1 MNNSFVHL
9 HAHTEYSMLDGAAK
23 ITDYLKKVKELNQ
36 PAAAITDHGNLY
48 GALEFVRQ
56 AESLDIK
63 PIIGY
68 EAYVTPGSRFD
79 RPDRDNNKRYHLT
92 LLAENNVGYQ
102 NLVELVSKAYLE
114 GFYYKP
120 RVDYQLLSE
129 HSEGIIALSGC
140 LGGEVAQHLAP
151 DGSKEEGNI
160 KNEKSYEKA
169 LEKAKNYQEIFGKDN
184 FFIEIHN
191 HGISQQLEILDD
203 LVSISK
209 ELEAPLVA
217 ANDSHYVSQDDS
229 SAHDALL
236 CVQTNA
242 TMEDENRFKF
252 DGEEYYV
259 KSSEE
264 MRTLFPDDKYPNAC
278 DNTLKIANR
287 VHYEF
292 EFDKDY
298 LPDFPVQDD
307 SLSADE
313 YLRKKV
319 LIGAEEKYQD
329 VNLEIQDRID
339 YELEV
344 INSMGFASYFLIVG
358 DLIDFAKSKNIRTG
372 AGRGSAAGSI
382 VSYCLGITGIEPLK
396 YGLIF
401 ERFLNKGRKSLPDID
416 MDFDERYRGDVIQY
430 AIDKYG
436 KDRVAHIVTFAT
448 IKAKQAIRDASRV
461 LGLPFLSGDK
471 VAKMMP
477 PMILG
482 NTATISECL
491 NLDENN
497 TSGYSKEFYSASEE
511 LRSEYKNN
519 DEVKKIID
527 IALGLE
533 GLRRQDGIH
542 AAAIVISPDTIT
554 NFLPIQQKGENAE
567 IVTQYEMHTVEQL
580 GLLKMDFLGLRNL
593 SIIDRTLKLIN
604 NENLDFDNLE
614 LDDEKTFKLFAEG
627 KMTGVFQ
634 LESRVAQSVSRNLNP
649 KRFED
654 IVALVALIRPGPLG
668 AGMHNEFADRANLR
682 KEIEYLHPDLKEVLE
697 ETYGVIL
704 YQEQVMQI
712 AQKIAGFD
720 LQEADNLRVAMGK
733 KIPQVME
740 EQRKKFTD
748 GAVYKNYSEQFAIE
762 VFDQIAYFAGY
773 GFNKS
778 HSVPYALLAYQTAY
792 LKANYPAEYLA
803 ASLTAVKRDKDR
815 TAIFLAEARDMGV
828 NVSTPD
834 INLSSSDFTV
844 NDNEILFGLS
854 AVRNVG
860 DITAEK
866 IVQERNENGTFKT
879 VEDFLSRIDSR
890 SLNKR
895 GIEALIQGG
904 GFDQFGLTRKGLY
917 QSSIDLI
924 EDAKKLKSDREN
936 NQGSLFN
943 FEDQNSD
950 QTSISKTE
958 WTKKELLERE
968 REMLGFFVSEDPLDG
983 YGAVLKS
990 ESSHSIIELLNTE
1003 EDELEDLNVVIAGLI
1018 SNVQKRVSRRGNP
1031 WIQFDLQ
1038 DVTGSTGVLLFNKL
1052 VDKYNSSIEGEI
1064 YLKVS
1069 GTYVG
1074 GTENIIRARDM
1085 QVIDPSK
1092 MVENLDTSP
1101 LRIVADTN
1109 KLDKNNMILLRELL
1123 EKHPGLSDVE
1133 LEVTDSSGTR
1143 LMQLNEIRVKKTNQ
1157 LKNEISTLLS
1167 N

>member
-1 MNNSFVHL
+1 MTKSFVHL

-56 AESLDIK
+56 ADSLGIK

-92 LLAENNVGYQ
+92 LLAENNIGYQ

-120 RVDYQLLSE
+120 RVDYELLAE

-160 KNEKSYEKA
+160 KNEKSYKKA
-169 LEKAKNYQEIFGKDN
+169 LEKAKNYQDIFGKDN

-191 HGISQQLEILDD
+191 HGISQQVEILDD
-203 LVSISK
+203 LVNISK
-209 ELEAPLVA
+209 ELGAPLVA
-217 ANDSHYVSQDDS
+217 ANDSHYVAQGDS

-242 TMEDENRFKF
+242 TMEDEDRFKF

-259 KSSEE
+259 KSSDD
-264 MRTLFPDDKYPNAC
+264 MRKLFPDEKFPGAC
-278 DNTLKIANR
+278 DNTLKIASR
-287 VHYEF
+287 VDYD
-292 EFDKDY
+292 FDFNKDY
-298 LPDFPVQDD
+298 LPDFPVEDE
-307 SLSADE
+307 SLSVEE

-319 LIGAEEKYQD
+319 LIGAEEKYQEID
-329 VNLEIQDRID
+329 SEIQERIN

-358 DLIDFAKSKNIRTG
+358 DLIDFAKSRNIRTG

-430 AIDKYG
+430 AVDKYG

-448 IKAKQAIRDASRV
+448 IKAKQAIRDAARV
-461 LGLPFLSGDK
+461 LGLPFSSGDK

-491 NLDENN
+491 HLDEDNE
-497 TSGYSKEFYSASEE
+497 SGYSKEFYSASEE

-519 DEVKKIID
+519 EEVKKIID

-604 NENLDFDNLE
+604 NDDLDFDNLK
-614 LDDEKTFKLFAEG
+614 LDDEKTFKLFSEG

-682 KEIEYLHPDLKEVLE
+682 KEIQYLHPDLEEVLE

-712 AQKIAGFD
+712 AEKVAGFD

-748 GAVYKNYSEQFAIE
+748 GAVVNNYSEQFAIE

-815 TAIFLAEARDMGV
+815 TAVFLAEAREMGV

-834 INLSSSDFTV
+834 INLSSADFTV

-860 DITAEK
+860 DITADK
-866 IVQERNENGTFKT
+866 IVKERIENGNFES
-879 VEDFLSRIDSR
+879 VEEFLSRIDSR

-904 GFDQFGLTRKGLY
+904 GFDKFGHTRKGLF
-917 QSSIDLI
+917 QSCIDLI
-924 EDAKKLKSDREN
+924 EDAKNLKSEKAN
-936 NQGSLFN
+936 NQASLFN
-943 FEDQNSD
+943 LEEHSSN

-958 WTKKELLERE
+958 WSKKEFLERE

-983 YGAVLKS
+983 YGDVLKS
-990 ESSHSIIELLNTE
+990 ESTHSIIELLNTE
-1003 EDELEDLNVVIAGLI
+1003 EDQEEDLNVVIAGLI

-1052 VDKYNSSIEGEI
+1052 VDKYNSSVDGEI

-1074 GTENIIRARDM
+1074 GTENIIRARDI
-1085 QVIDPSK
+1085 QVIEPSK

-1101 LRIVADTN
+1101 LRIAVDTN

-1143 LMQLNEIRVKKTNQ
+1143 LMHLNELRVKKTNQ

>member
-1 MNNSFVHL
+1 MSKSFVHL

-23 ITDYLKKVKELNQ
+23 INDYLKKVKELNQ

-56 AESLDIK
+56 AEILDIK

-79 RPDRDNNKRYHLT
+79 RPERDKNKRYHLT
-92 LLAENNVGYQ
+92 LLAENNTGYQ

-120 RVDYQLLSE
+120 RVDYDLLKE
-129 HSEGIIALSGC
+129 HAEGIIALSGC

-151 DGSKEEGNI
+151 DGSREEGNTA
-160 KNEKSYEKA
+160 NEKSYEKA
-169 LEKAKNYQEIFGKDN
+169 LEKAKNYQNIFGQEN
-184 FFIEIHN
+184 FFIELHN
-191 HGISQQLEILDD
+191 HGINQQIQILDD
-203 LVSISK
+203 LVNISK
-209 ELEAPLVA
+209 EIDAPLVA
-217 ANDSHYVSQDDS
+217 ANDSHYVSKNDS

-242 TMEDENRFKF
+242 TMEDDDRFKF

-264 MRTLFPDDKYPNAC
+264 MRKLFPDESFPNAC
-278 DNTLKIANR
+278 DNTLKIADR
-287 VHYEF
+287 VNYQF
-292 EFDKDY
+292 SFGKDY
-298 LPDFPVQDD
+298 LPDFPIDD
-307 SLSADE
+307 SSLTVE
-313 YLRKKV
+313 EFLRKKV
-319 LIGAEEKYQD
+319 FIGAEQKYH
-329 VNLEIQDRID
+329 EINTEVQERID
-339 YELEV
+339 YELDV

-358 DLIDFAKSKNIRTG
+358 DLIEFAKSKNIRTG

-396 YGLIF
+396 YGLIC

-436 KDRVAHIVTFAT
+436 QDRVAHIVTFAT
-448 IKAKQAIRDASRV
+448 IKAKQAIRDAARV
-461 LGLPFLSGDK
+461 LGLPFSSGDK
-471 VAKMMP
+471 VAKLMP

-491 NLDENN
+491 KLDENN
-497 TSGYSKEFYSASEE
+497 ESGYSKEFYSASED
-511 LRSEYKNN
+511 LRKQYSA
-519 DEVKKIID
+519 DQEVKKIID

-542 AAAIVISPDTIT
+542 AAAIVISPDKIT
-554 NFLPIQQKGENAE
+554 NFLPIQRKGENAE
-567 IVTQYEMHTVEQL
+567 IVTQYEMHTVEKL

-593 SIIDRTLKLIN
+593 SIVARTLELIGDK
-604 NENLDFDNLE
+604 NLDIDNIE
-614 LDDEKTFKLFAEG
+614 LNDEKTYNLFSEG

-634 LESRVAQSVSRNLNP
+634 LESRVAQSVSRSLNP

-668 AGMHNEFADRANLR
+668 AGMHNEFTDRANSR
-682 KEIEYLHPDLKEVLE
+682 KDIEYLHPDLETILN

-712 AQKIAGFD
+712 AEKIAGFD

-740 EQRKKFTD
+740 EQRKKFTE
-748 GAVYKNYSEQFAIE
+748 GAVKNGYSEQFAIE
-762 VFDQIAYFAGY
+762 IFDQIAYFAGY

-792 LKANYPAEYLA
+792 LKANYPAEYIA

-815 TAIFLAEARDMGV
+815 TAIFLSEAREMGV
-828 NVSTPD
+828 KVSTPD
-834 INLSSSDFTV
+834 INKSESDFTV
-844 NDNEILFGLS
+844 NKDEILFGLS

-860 DITAEK
+860 DITSDK
-866 IVQERNENGTFKT
+866 IVLERDTNGKFETI
-879 VEDFLSRIDSR
+879 EDFLSRIDSR

-895 GIEALIQGG
+895 GIEALAQGG
-904 GFDQFGLTRKGLY
+904 GFDYFGYPRKGVFNA
-917 QSSIDLI
+917 IPDLI
-924 EDAKKLKSDREN
+924 DDAKSLKTQKAN
-936 NQGSLFN
+936 NQTSLFDLDAQSN
-943 FEDQNSD
+943 NLTTIKD
-950 QTSISKTE
+950 TE
-958 WTKKELLERE
+958 WSKKEKLERE
-968 REMLGFFVSEDPLDG
+968 REMLGFFVSEDPLEG
-983 YGAVLKS
+983 YGEVLKS
-990 ESSHSIIELLNTE
+990 ESTHSIIELQSIDE
-1003 EDELEDLNVVIAGLI
+1003 EEELNVVIAGLI

-1038 DVTGSTGVLLFNKL
+1038 DTTGSLGVLLFNKL
-1052 VDKYNSSIEGEI
+1052 VEKYNTNIDGEI

-1074 GTENIIRARDM
+1074 GSENTIRARDLE
-1085 QVIDPSK
+1085 VIEPSK
-1092 MVENLDTSP
+1092 MVEDLDTSP
-1101 LRIVADTN
+1101 LRISVTEE
-1109 KLDKNNMILLRELL
+1109 KLDKKNLILLKELL
-1123 EKHPGLSDVE
+1123 EKYPGLSNVE
-1133 LEVTDSSGTR
+1133 LEVHG
-1143 LMQLNEIRVKKTNQ
+1143 NEKIKLLELKEIKVKKTNQ
-1157 LKNEISTLLS
+1157 LKNEINTLLTT
-1167 N
+1167 

>member
-1 MNNSFVHL
+1 MSKSFVHL

-23 ITDYLKKVKELNQ
+23 INDYLKKVKELKQ

-56 AESLDIK
+56 AEILDIK

-79 RPDRDNNKRYHLT
+79 RPERDKNKRYHLT
-92 LLAENNVGYQ
+92 LLAENNTGYQ

-120 RVDYQLLSE
+120 RVDYDLLKE
-129 HSEGIIALSGC
+129 HAEGIIALSGC

-151 DGSKEEGNI
+151 DGSREEGNTA
-160 KNEKSYEKA
+160 NEKSYEKA
-169 LEKAKNYQEIFGKDN
+169 LEKAKNYQNIFGQGN
-184 FFIEIHN
+184 FFIELHN
-191 HGISQQLEILDD
+191 HGIKQQIQILDD
-203 LVSISK
+203 LVNISK
-209 ELEAPLVA
+209 EIDAPLVA
-217 ANDSHYVSQDDS
+217 ANDSHYVSKNDS

-242 TMEDENRFKF
+242 TMEDDDRFKF

-264 MRTLFPDDKYPNAC
+264 MRQLFPDELFPNAC
-278 DNTLKIANR
+278 DNTLKIADR
-287 VHYEF
+287 VNYQF
-292 EFDKDY
+292 SFDKDY
-298 LPDFPVQDD
+298 LPDFPIDD
-307 SLSADE
+307 SSLTVE
-313 YLRKKV
+313 EFLRKKV
-319 LIGAEEKYQD
+319 FIGAEQKYH
-329 VNLEIQDRID
+329 EINTEVQERID
-339 YELEV
+339 YELDV

-358 DLIDFAKSKNIRTG
+358 DLIEFAKSKNIRTG

-430 AIDKYG
+430 AINKYG
-436 KDRVAHIVTFAT
+436 QDRVAHIVTFAT
-448 IKAKQAIRDASRV
+448 IKAKQAIRDAARV
-461 LGLPFLSGDK
+461 LGLPFSSGDK
-471 VAKMMP
+471 VAKLMP

-491 NLDENN
+491 KLDENN
-497 TSGYSKEFYSASEE
+497 ESGYSKEFYSASED
-511 LRSEYKNN
+511 LRKQYTA
-519 DEVKKIID
+519 DQEVKKIID

-542 AAAIVISPDTIT
+542 AAAIVISPDKIT
-554 NFLPIQQKGENAE
+554 NFLPIQRKGENAE
-567 IVTQYEMHTVEQL
+567 IVTQYEMHTVEKL

-593 SIIDRTLKLIN
+593 SIVDRTLELIGDK
-604 NENLDFDNLE
+604 NLDIDNIE
-614 LDDEKTFKLFAEG
+614 LNDEKTYNLFSEG

-634 LESRVAQSVSRNLNP
+634 LESRVAQSVSRSLNP

-668 AGMHNEFADRANLR
+668 AGMHNEFTDRANSR
-682 KEIEYLHPDLKEVLE
+682 KDIEYLHPDLETILN

-712 AQKIAGFD
+712 AEKIAGFD

-740 EQRKKFTD
+740 EQRKKFTE
-748 GAVYKNYSEQFAIE
+748 GAVKNGYSEQFAIE
-762 VFDQIAYFAGY
+762 IFDQIAYFAGY

-792 LKANYPAEYLA
+792 LKANYPAEYIA

-815 TAIFLAEARDMGV
+815 TAIFLSEAREMGV
-828 NVSTPD
+828 KVSTPD
-834 INLSSSDFTV
+834 INKSESDFIV
-844 NDNEILFGLS
+844 NNDEILFGLS

-860 DITAEK
+860 DITSDK
-866 IVQERNENGTFKT
+866 IVLERDTNGKFETI
-879 VEDFLSRIDSR
+879 EDFLSRIDSR

-895 GIEALIQGG
+895 GIEALAQGG
-904 GFDQFGLTRKGLY
+904 GFDYFGYPRKGVFNA
-917 QSSIDLI
+917 IPDLI
-924 EDAKKLKSDREN
+924 DDAKSLKTQKAN
-936 NQGSLFN
+936 NQTSLFDLDAQSN
-943 FEDQNSD
+943 NLTTIKD
-950 QTSISKTE
+950 TE
-958 WTKKELLERE
+958 WSKKEKLERE
-968 REMLGFFVSEDPLDG
+968 REMLGFFVSEDPLEG
-983 YGAVLKS
+983 YGEVLKS
-990 ESSHSIIELLNTE
+990 ESTHSIIELQSIDDE
-1003 EDELEDLNVVIAGLI
+1003 EELNVVIAGLI

-1038 DVTGSTGVLLFNKL
+1038 DTTGSLGVLLFNKL
-1052 VDKYNSSIEGEI
+1052 VEKFNTNIDGEI

-1074 GTENIIRARDM
+1074 GSENTIRARDLE
-1085 QVIDPSK
+1085 VIEPSK
-1092 MVENLDTSP
+1092 MVEDLDTSP
-1101 LRIVADTN
+1101 LRISVTEE
-1109 KLDKNNMILLRELL
+1109 KLDKKNLILLKELL
-1123 EKHPGLSDVE
+1123 EKYPGLSNVE
-1133 LEVTDSSGTR
+1133 LEVHG
-1143 LMQLNEIRVKKTNQ
+1143 NEKIKLLELKEIKVKKTNQ
-1157 LKNEISTLLS
+1157 LKNEINTLLTT
-1167 N
+1167 

>member
-1 MNNSFVHL
+1 MSKSFVHL

-23 ITDYLKKVKELNQ
+23 INDYLKKVKELNQ

-56 AESLDIK
+56 AEILDIK

-79 RPDRDNNKRYHLT
+79 RPERDKNKRYHLT
-92 LLAENNVGYQ
+92 LLAENNTGYQ

-120 RVDYQLLSE
+120 RVDYDLLKE
-129 HSEGIIALSGC
+129 HAEGIIALSGC

-151 DGSKEEGNI
+151 DGSREEGNTA
-160 KNEKSYEKA
+160 NEKSYEKA
-169 LEKAKNYQEIFGKDN
+169 LEKAKNYQNIFGQEN
-184 FFIEIHN
+184 FFIELHN
-191 HGISQQLEILDD
+191 HGINQQIQILDD
-203 LVSISK
+203 LVNISK
-209 ELEAPLVA
+209 EIDAPLVA
-217 ANDSHYVSQDDS
+217 ANDSHYVSKNDS

-242 TMEDENRFKF
+242 TMEDDDRFKF

-264 MRTLFPDDKYPNAC
+264 MRQLFPDELFPNAC
-278 DNTLKIANR
+278 DNTLKIADR
-287 VHYEF
+287 VNYQF
-292 EFDKDY
+292 SFDKDY
-298 LPDFPVQDD
+298 LPDFPIDD
-307 SLSADE
+307 SSLTVE
-313 YLRKKV
+313 EFLRKKV
-319 LIGAEEKYQD
+319 FIGAEQKYH
-329 VNLEIQDRID
+329 EINTEVQERID
-339 YELEV
+339 YELDV

-358 DLIDFAKSKNIRTG
+358 DLIEFAKSKNIRTG

-436 KDRVAHIVTFAT
+436 QDRVAHIVTFAT
-448 IKAKQAIRDASRV
+448 IKAKQAIRDAARV
-461 LGLPFLSGDK
+461 LGLPFSSGDK
-471 VAKMMP
+471 VAKLMP

-491 NLDENN
+491 KLDENN
-497 TSGYSKEFYSASEE
+497 ESGYSKEFYSASED
-511 LRSEYKNN
+511 LRKQYTA
-519 DEVKKIID
+519 DQEVKKIID

-542 AAAIVISPDTIT
+542 AAAIVISPDKIT
-554 NFLPIQQKGENAE
+554 NFLPIQRKGENAE
-567 IVTQYEMHTVEQL
+567 IVTQYEMHTVEKL

-593 SIIDRTLKLIN
+593 SIVDRTLELIGDK
-604 NENLDFDNLE
+604 NLDIDNIE
-614 LDDEKTFKLFAEG
+614 LNDEKTYNLFSEG

-634 LESRVAQSVSRNLNP
+634 LESRVAQSVSRSLNP

-668 AGMHNEFADRANLR
+668 AGMHNEFTDRANSR
-682 KEIEYLHPDLKEVLE
+682 KDIEYLHPDLETILN

-712 AQKIAGFD
+712 AEKIAGFD

-740 EQRKKFTD
+740 EQRKKFTE
-748 GAVYKNYSEQFAIE
+748 GAVKNGYSEQFAIE
-762 VFDQIAYFAGY
+762 IFDQIAYFAGY

-792 LKANYPAEYLA
+792 LKANYPAEYIA

-815 TAIFLAEARDMGV
+815 TAIFLSEAREMGV
-828 NVSTPD
+828 KVSTPD
-834 INLSSSDFTV
+834 INKSESDFTV
-844 NDNEILFGLS
+844 NKDEILFGLS

-860 DITAEK
+860 DITSDK
-866 IVQERNENGTFKT
+866 IVLERDTNGKFETI
-879 VEDFLSRIDSR
+879 EDFLSRIDSR

-895 GIEALIQGG
+895 GIEALAQGG
-904 GFDQFGLTRKGLY
+904 GFDYFGYPRKGVFNA
-917 QSSIDLI
+917 IPDLI
-924 EDAKKLKSDREN
+924 DDAKSLKTQKAN
-936 NQGSLFN
+936 NQTSLFDLDAQSN
-943 FEDQNSD
+943 NLTTIKD
-950 QTSISKTE
+950 TE
-958 WTKKELLERE
+958 WSKKEKLERE
-968 REMLGFFVSEDPLDG
+968 REMLGFFVSEDPLEG
-983 YGAVLKS
+983 YGEVLKS
-990 ESSHSIIELLNTE
+990 ESTHSIIELQSIDDE
-1003 EDELEDLNVVIAGLI
+1003 EVLNVVIAGLI

-1038 DVTGSTGVLLFNKL
+1038 DTTGSLGVLLFNKL
-1052 VDKYNSSIEGEI
+1052 VEKYNTNIDGEI

-1074 GTENIIRARDM
+1074 GSENTIRARDLE
-1085 QVIDPSK
+1085 VIEPSK
-1092 MVENLDTSP
+1092 MVEDLDTSP
-1101 LRIVADTN
+1101 LRISVTEE
-1109 KLDKNNMILLRELL
+1109 KLDKKNLILLKELL
-1123 EKHPGLSDVE
+1123 EKYPGLSNVE
-1133 LEVTDSSGTR
+1133 LEVHG
-1143 LMQLNEIRVKKTNQ
+1143 NEKIKLLELKEIKVKKTNQ
-1157 LKNEISTLLS
+1157 LKNEINTLLTT
-1167 N
+1167 

>member
-1 MNNSFVHL
+1 MSKSFVHL

-23 ITDYLKKVKELNQ
+23 INDYLKKVKELNQ

-56 AESLDIK
+56 AETHGIK

-68 EAYVTPGSRFD
+68 EAYVTPGSRFEK
-79 RPDRDNNKRYHLT
+79 PERDKNKRYHLT
-92 LLAENNVGYQ
+92 LLAENNIGYQ
-102 NLVELVSKAYLE
+102 NLVELVSRAYLE

-120 RVDYQLLSE
+120 RVDYELLRE

-151 DGSKEEGNI
+151 DGSREEGNTA
-160 KNEKSYEKA
+160 NEKSYEKA
-169 LEKAKNYQEIFGKDN
+169 LEKAKNYQDIFGKKN
-184 FFIEIHN
+184 FYIELHN
-191 HGISQQLEILDD
+191 HGIDQQIEILED
-203 LVSISK
+203 LVKIS
-209 ELEAPLVA
+209 EEINAPLVA
-217 ANDSHYVSQDDS
+217 ANDSHYVAKDDS

-242 TMEDENRFKF
+242 TMEDEDRFKF

-264 MRTLFPDDKYPNAC
+264 MRELFPDDLFPNAC
-278 DNTLKIANR
+278 DNTLEIANR
-287 VHYEF
+287 VNYTF

-298 LPDFPVQDD
+298 LPDFPIED
-307 SLSADE
+307 SSLTVE
-313 YLRKKV
+313 EFLRKKV
-319 LIGAEEKYQD
+319 LIGAEDKYQEI
-329 VNLEIQDRID
+329 NSEIQERID
-339 YELEV
+339 YELDV

-358 DLIDFAKSKNIRTG
+358 DLIDFANSKNIRTA

-382 VSYCLGITGIEPLK
+382 VSYCLGITRIEPLK

-436 KDRVAHIVTFAT
+436 QDRVAHIVTFAT
-448 IKAKQAIRDASRV
+448 IKAKQAIRDAARV
-461 LGLPFLSGDK
+461 LGLPFSSGDK
-471 VAKMMP
+471 VAKLMP

-491 NLDENN
+491 QLDENN
-497 TSGYSKEFYSASEE
+497 DSGYSKEFYSASEE
-511 LRSEYKNN
+511 LRKQYSSD

-542 AAAIVISPDTIT
+542 AAAIVISPDKIT
-554 NFLPIQQKGENAE
+554 NFLPIQRKGENAE
-567 IVTQYEMHTVEQL
+567 IVTQYEMHTVERL

-593 SIIDRTLKLIN
+593 SIVDRALELIGD
-604 NENLDFDNLE
+604 ENLDIDNIE
-614 LDDEKTFKLFAEG
+614 LNDEKTFNLFSEG
-627 KMTGVFQ
+627 RMTGVFQ
-634 LESRVAQSVSRNLNP
+634 LESRVAQSISRSLNP

-668 AGMHNEFADRANLR
+668 AGMHNEFTDRANSR
-682 KEIEYLHPDLKEVLE
+682 KEIEYLHADLEDILN

-712 AQKIAGFD
+712 AEKIAGFN

-740 EQRKKFTD
+740 EQRKKFTE
-748 GAVYKNYSEQFAIE
+748 GSVENGYSEQFAIE
-762 VFDQIAYFAGY
+762 LFDQIAFFAGY

-792 LKANYPAEYLA
+792 LKANYPAEYIA

-815 TAIFLAEARDMGV
+815 TAIFLSEAREMGV
-828 NVSTPD
+828 RVSTPD
-834 INLSSSDFTV
+834 INKSESDFTV

-866 IVQERNENGTFKT
+866 IVYERDTNGQFETI
-879 VEDFLSRIDSR
+879 EEFLSRIDSR

-895 GIEALIQGG
+895 GIEALAQGG
-904 GFDQFGLTRKGLY
+904 GFDYFGYPRKGVFNA
-917 QSSIDLI
+917 IPDLI
-924 EDAKKLKSDREN
+924 DDAKNLKSKKAN
-936 NQGSLFN
+936 NQTSLFDLN
-943 FEDQNSD
+943 DQND
-950 QTSISKTE
+950 NLTSIKDTE
-958 WTKKELLERE
+958 WSKKEKLERE
-968 REMLGFFVSEDPLDG
+968 REMLGFFVSEDPLEG
-983 YGAVLKS
+983 YGEVLKS
-990 ESSHSIIELLNTE
+990 ESTHTIIELQSIDDE
-1003 EDELEDLNVVIAGLI
+1003 EEVNVVIAGLI

-1038 DVTGSTGVLLFNKL
+1038 ETTGSLGVLLFNKL
-1052 VDKYNSSIEGEI
+1052 VEKYNTSFDGEI
-1064 YLKVS
+1064 YLKIS

-1074 GTENIIRARDM
+1074 GSENTIRARD
-1085 QVIDPSK
+1085 IEIIEPSK
-1092 MVENLDTSP
+1092 MVEDLDTSP
-1101 LRIVADTN
+1101 LRISVTEE
-1109 KLDKNNMILLRELL
+1109 KLDKKNLILLKELL
-1123 EKHPGLSDVE
+1123 EKYPGLSNVE
-1133 LEVTDSSGTR
+1133 LEVHGDEKIK
-1143 LMQLNEIRVKKTNQ
+1143 LLELKEIKVKKTNQ
-1157 LKNEISTLLS
+1157 LKNEINTLLTS
-1167 N
+1167 